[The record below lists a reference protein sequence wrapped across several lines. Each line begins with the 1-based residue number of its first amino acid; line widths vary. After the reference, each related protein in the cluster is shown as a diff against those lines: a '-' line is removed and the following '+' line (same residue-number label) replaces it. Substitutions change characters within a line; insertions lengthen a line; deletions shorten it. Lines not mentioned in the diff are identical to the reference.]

1 MNIEI
6 RRAKPSDIEGMSVVV
21 DSAWRENYRAIFTTE
36 TIDKFT
42 GEHRRESFAGLLE
55 RGVGILVLT
64 VDDEIVALCAFQM
77 TVEFPDCAQ
86 IMLLYVHPKY
96 QRRGFGG
103 RLLSNVLNGLRRDG
117 FARAVLDTAEKNE
130 GARRFYEKHGFVFQK
145 QYENG
150 ISYVTY
156 MKKL

>member
-1 MNIEI
+1 MSIEI
-6 RRAKPSDIEGMSVVV
+6 RRAKASDIEGMSVVV
-21 DSAWRENYRAIFTTE
+21 DSAWRENYKDIFSKE
-36 TIDKFT
+36 RIDQYT
-42 GEHRRESFAGLLE
+42 GAHRRESFKGLLE
-55 RGVGILVLT
+55 RGVDILVLT
-64 VDDEIVALCAFQM
+64 TDDEIAALCAFQM
-77 TVEFPDCAQ
+77 TVEFPDCAE
-86 IMLLYVHPKY
+86 IMLLYVHPQY